1 MFNSVN
7 SHVVILLPPRIL
19 TLDKAERRTDSPSL
33 RSHDILSDWADLSHV
48 SVWLARLIVVH

>member
-1 MFNSVN
+1 
-7 SHVVILLPPRIL
+7 VIVLLTPRIL

-48 SVWLARLIVVH
+48 SVWLARL